1 MSWAGGSAPAGRR
14 DRPGGAPRLGEA
26 HVREDSP
33 APRRR
38 GLLKAAAVG
47 AAGTAVLAKPNVS
60 RAQTAVL
67 RFQSTWPQ
75 RDIFHEFAQD
85 YVTRVNA
92 MAGGRLRLDL
102 LAAGAV
108 VGAFQL
114 LDAVSPA
121 PSTAATASRPT
132 GSARTRRSACSAPR
146 RPGSATPTRC
156 SAGSTTA
163 AARRCTRSCWPT
175 SLKVNVVGFLTG
187 PMPTQPLG
195 WFKKPIERPEQ
206 LRGLK
211 YRTVGLAA
219 DLFNEM
225 GAAVT
230 SLPGGEIVPALE
242 RGVIDGAEFNN
253 PSSDRVLGFPDV
265 AKIYMIQ
272 SYHQRAESFEIL
284 FNKGKYDGAAG
295 RAAGD
300 PRVRGRGGLVRHELE
315 AAGPLLARPAGHGA
329 AAGRQGAADA
339 AAGAGGAAAGLGQG
353 DRERPCEADPFF
365 KKVCD
370 SQRDWCRRVGNFFL
384 RYEASQ
390 AVAYNHFFARQG

>member
-1 MSWAGGSAPAGRR
+1 MSK
-14 DRPGGAPRLGEA
+14 ETT
-26 HVREDSP
+26 

-47 AAGTAVLAKPNVS
+47 AAGTAVLATPNVS

-92 MAGGRLRLDL
+92 MAGGRLRLEL

-114 LDAVSPA
+114 LDAVNA
-121 PSTAATASRPT
+121 GTLD
-132 GSARTRRSACSAPR
+132 GGHGVSAYWFGKNKAFSLFGTTPPWFGDANQLLGWFYHGGGEALYKELVHDIVRS
-146 RPGSATPTRC
+146 
-156 SAGSTTA
+156 
-163 AARRCTRSCWPT
+163 
-175 SLKVNVVGFLTG
+175 NVVGFLSG

-195 WFKKPIERPEQ
+195 WFKQPVESAEQ
-206 LRGLK
+206 FRGLK

-225 GAAVT
+225 GAAVV

-253 PSSDRVLGFPDV
+253 PSSDRLLGFPDV
-265 AKIYMIQ
+265 AKNYMIQ
-272 SYHQRAESFEIL
+272 SYHQKVESFEIL
-284 FNKGKYDGAAG
+284 FNRPRYEGLPAEHQAILRHAAEAASSEMSWKLQDRYSRDLLEMSQRQGVNVRPTPRPVLDAQLAAWDRVVARLEGDTSSPAAG
-295 RAAGD
+295 
-300 PRVRGRGGLVRHELE
+300 
-315 AAGPLLARPAGHGA
+315 
-329 AAGRQGAADA
+329 
-339 AAGAGGAAAGLGQG
+339 
-353 DRERPCEADPFF
+353 PFF

-370 SQRDWCRRVGNFFL
+370 SQREWCRRVGNFFL
-384 RYEASQ
+384 RYEASPV
-390 AVAYNHFFARQG
+390 VAYNHFFSRQG

>member
-1 MSWAGGSAPAGRR
+1 MS
-14 DRPGGAPRLGEA
+14 E
-26 HVREDSP
+26 ETP
-33 APRRR
+33 APGRR

-47 AAGTAVLAKPNVS
+47 AAGTAVLAAPNVS
-60 RAQTAVL
+60 RAQTNVL

-85 YVTRVNA
+85 YVSRVNA
-92 MAGGRLRLDL
+92 MAGGRLRLEL

-114 LDAVSPA
+114 LDAVSA
-121 PSTAATASRPT
+121 GTLD
-132 GSARTRRSACSAPR
+132 GGHGVSAYWFGKNKAFSLFGT
-146 RPGSATPTRC
+146 TPPWFGD
-156 SAGSTTA
+156 ANQLLGWFYHGGGEA
-163 AARRCTRSCWPT
+163 LYKELLGDV
-175 SLKVNVVGFLTG
+175 LKVNAVGFLSG

-195 WFKKPIERPEQ
+195 WFKQAIERPEQ
-206 LRGLK
+206 IRGLK

-225 GAAVT
+225 GAAVV

-265 AKIYMIQ
+265 AKTYMIQ
-272 SYHQRAESFEIL
+272 SLHQRVESFEIL
-284 FNKGKYDGAAG
+284 FNKGKYDALPAELQAVLRHGAE
-295 RAAGD
+295 AASSDMSWKLQDRYSRDLLAMSQQQGVNVRPT
-300 PRVRGRGGLVRHELE
+300 PRPVLDAQLQAWNRVVERLE
-315 AAGPLLARPAGHGA
+315 ADNSSPANGPL
-329 AAGRQGAADA
+329 
-339 AAGAGGAAAGLGQG
+339 
-353 DRERPCEADPFF
+353 F
-365 KKVCD
+365 KKICD

-390 AVAYNHFFARQG
+390 AVAYNHFFSRQG